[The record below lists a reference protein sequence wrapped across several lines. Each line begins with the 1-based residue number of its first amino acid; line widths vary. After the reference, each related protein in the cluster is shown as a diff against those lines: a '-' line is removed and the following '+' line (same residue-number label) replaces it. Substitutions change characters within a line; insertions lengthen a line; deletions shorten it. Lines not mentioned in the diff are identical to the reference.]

1 MVDSIFRTLFIYI
14 TLLIVMRIMGK
25 REVGQLSPFDLVVA
39 IVIAELAALP
49 MSEKHISLFQGIV
62 PILTLMTAEV
72 ALSWL
77 CLKSI
82 VARKLISGKPSI
94 IIVNGKIDAVQMRQ
108 SRYNIHD
115 LLTQLRDKGIANIDD
130 VEFAILE
137 TSGRL
142 SVVPKSQK
150 RQVTPEDFHISTTY
164 EGLSIPLIIDGKVLQ
179 ENIEKTG
186 LHPDWLKTELKMR
199 GIDSAQDVLFASLDT
214 KGYLYVSPK
223 GKIDVGSVKIS
234 G

>member
-1 MVDSIFRTLFIYI
+1 MIDSIFRTLFIYI

-39 IVIAELAALP
+39 IVLAELAALP
-49 MSEKHISLFQGIV
+49 MSEKHITLLEGIV
-62 PILTLMTAEV
+62 PIITLMCAEI

-82 VARKLISGKPSI
+82 AARKLISGKPSI
-94 IIVNGKIDAVQMRQ
+94 IIANGKIDEAQMRRC
-108 SRYNIHD
+108 RYNIHD
-115 LLTQLRDKGIANIDD
+115 LLTQLRDKGVANIAD

-142 SVVPKSQK
+142 SVVPKSQR
-150 RQVTPEDFHISTTY
+150 RQVTPEDIHISTPY
-164 EGLSIPLIIDGKVLQ
+164 EGLSIPLIIDGLILR

-186 LHPDWLKTELKMR
+186 LSQAWLESELHKK
-199 GIDSAQDVLFASLDT
+199 DLASAQEVLFASLDT
-214 KGYLYVSPK
+214 KGHLYVSKK
-223 GKIDVGSVKIS
+223 GSIDLDTSKIS

>member
-1 MVDSIFRTLFIYI
+1 MLDSILRTLFIYI
-14 TLLIVMRIMGK
+14 TLLIVMRVMGK

-49 MSEKHISLFQGIV
+49 MSEKHIGLFQGIV
-62 PILTLMTAEV
+62 PIMTLMVAEV
-72 ALSWL
+72 VLSWL

-82 VARKLISGKPSI
+82 AARKIISGKPSI
-94 IIVNGKIDAVQMRQ
+94 IIVNGKIDEGQMRR

-115 LLTQLRDKGIANIDD
+115 LLTQLRDKGIANIND

-142 SVVPKSQK
+142 SVIPKSQK
-150 RQVTPEDFHISTTY
+150 RQVTPEDLRISTPY
-164 EGLSIPLIIDGKVLQ
+164 EGLSVPLIIDGRVIE
-179 ENIEKTG
+179 ENLEKIDLKT
-186 LHPDWLKTELKMR
+186 DWLAAELKFR
-199 GIDSAQDVLFASLDT
+199 GIDSPADVIFASLDT
-214 KGYLYVSPK
+214 KGQLYVCEK
-223 GKIDVGSVKIS
+223 GIVGVDPAKVD